1 METEPTSSTKVRR
14 LALIRL
20 VGGVVAI
27 GAMFFL
33 PAGTIRYWQAWV
45 YMLVL
50 LIPLFIFTAYLFLR
64 NPALLERRMKTRE
77 VEPEQQKIIAFSTTV
92 LLAAFIVPG
101 LDRRFGWSLVPTWLV
116 LVSDVIVLLS
126 LVLFTL
132 VLRENE
138 YAGRTVEVEERQ
150 RVITTGPYSLVRH
163 PMYLA
168 VLLMYG
174 FSPLALGSFW
184 AMIVVAI
191 LPVVLVARIVN
202 EEKVLLRD
210 LDGYADY
217 CEAVR
222 YRLIPGIW

>member
-1 METEPTSSTKVRR
+1 METEPTSSAKVRR
-14 LALIRL
+14 LALLRL

-77 VEPEQQKIIAFSTTV
+77 VESEQRKIIALSTTV
-92 LLAAFIVPG
+92 LLAAFIIPG
-101 LDRRFGWSLVPTWLV
+101 FDRRFGWSSIPTWLV
-116 LVSDVIVLLS
+116 LAADIIVFLSYVWVI
-126 LVLFTL
+126 L

-138 YAGRTVEVEERQ
+138 FAARTVEVEQKQ
-150 RVITTGPYSLVRH
+150 RVITTGPYSFVRH
-163 PMYLA
+163 PMYLG
-168 VLLMYG
+168 VMLMYG
-174 FSPLALGSFW
+174 FSPLALGSCW
-184 AMIVVAI
+184 AMLVVAL
-191 LPVVLVARIVN
+191 LPAVLVARIVT

>member
-1 METEPTSSTKVRR
+1 METEPTSSTKVRK

-20 VGGVVAI
+20 VGGVIAI
-27 GAMFFL
+27 AAMFFL
-33 PAGTIRYWQAWV
+33 PAGTFRYWQAWV
-45 YMLVL
+45 YMLIL
-50 LIPLFIFTAYLFLR
+50 LVPLVIFATYLLLR
-64 NPALLERRMKTRE
+64 NPALLERRMRTRE
-77 VEPEQQKIIAFSTTV
+77 MEPEQRKIIALSSTV

-101 LDRRFGWSLVPTWLV
+101 LDRRFGWSSVPTWLV
-116 LVSDVIVLLS
+116 LVSDAIVLLS
-126 LVLFTL
+126 YLLFIL

-138 YAGRTVEVEERQ
+138 YAGRTVEVEQRQ

-168 VLLMYG
+168 ILLMNG
-174 FSPLALGSFW
+174 FSPLALGSAW

-191 LPVVLVARIVN
+191 LPIVLVARIVN

-217 CEAVR
+217 CKAVR
-222 YRLIPGIW
+222 YRLVPGIW